1 MSDKKLNTE
10 LNGIAPSLHTP
21 FNNDKTIDY
30 LSLKRLL
37 DHTIETKC
45 SGMLVGAVAGET
57 QSLSFDE
64 KIELMDFVL
73 SYVENRIPVIIGCSA
88 SNQKERIRFAKAAKS
103 KGAEWFLVQSPE
115 GINGKQLVESFNEIS
130 SFGPKNLMI
139 QDLSWHD
146 NGLSDNDILSL
157 YSKVDKFNALK
168 IEVVNSGPK
177 YSRIKKITNNTLHL
191 SGGWAVS
198 GLIEAIHRGVHSFI
212 PSTMEIIFN
221 DVYNLAINQKIDKA
235 RALFNLIIPIISFT
249 HQHIDI
255 SIKFAKMLRVKE
267 GIFDTNVCRGEI
279 SDFDEYQL
287 KEVNILLEK
296 IISIQD
302 KYKD

>member
-21 FNNDKTIDY
+21 FHNDKTIDY

-57 QSLSFDE
+57 KSLSFDE
-64 KIELMDFVL
+64 KNELMDYVL

-221 DVYNLAINQKIDKA
+221 DVYNLAINHKIDKA

-287 KEVNILLEK
+287 KEANILLEK

-302 KYKD
+302 KYKG

>member
-10 LNGIAPSLHTP
+10 LNGIVPSLHTP
-21 FNNDKTIDY
+21 FNNNKTIDY
-30 LSLKRLL
+30 LSLQRLL
-37 DHTIETKC
+37 THTIETKC

-115 GINGKQLVESFNEIS
+115 GLNEKKLVESFNEIS

-221 DVYNLAINQKIDKA
+221 DVYNLAINQKLDKA
-235 RALFNLIIPIISFT
+235 RELFNLIIPIISFT

-255 SIKFAKMLRVKE
+255 SIKFSKMLRVKE

-287 KEVNILLEK
+287 KEVNILLER
-296 IISIQD
+296 IITIQD

>member
-1 MSDKKLNTE
+1 MSDKILNTE

-64 KIELMDFVL
+64 KNELMDYVL

-221 DVYNLAINQKIDKA
+221 DVYNLAINHKIDKA

-287 KEVNILLEK
+287 KEANILLEK

>member
-1 MSDKKLNTE
+1 MSDKILNTE

-103 KGAEWFLVQSPE
+103 KGAEWFLVQSPD
-115 GINGKQLVESFNEIS
+115 GINEKKLVETFNEIS

-146 NGLSDNDILSL
+146 NGLSENDILSL

-287 KEVNILLEK
+287 KEANILLEK

>member
-1 MSDKKLNTE
+1 
-10 LNGIAPSLHTP
+10 
-21 FNNDKTIDY
+21 
-30 LSLKRLL
+30 
-37 DHTIETKC
+37 
-45 SGMLVGAVAGET
+45 
-57 QSLSFDE
+57 
-64 KIELMDFVL
+64 MDFVL
-73 SYVENRIPVIIGCSA
+73 SYVENRMPVIIGCSA
-88 SNQKERIRFAKAAKS
+88 SNQNERIRFAKAAKS

-221 DVYNLAINQKIDKA
+221 DVYNLAINQKLDKA
-235 RALFNLIIPIISFT
+235 RELFNLIIPIISFT

-287 KEVNILLEK
+287 KEANILLEK

>member
-1 MSDKKLNTE
+1 MSDKILNTE

-115 GINGKQLVESFNEIS
+115 GLNEEKLVESFNEIS

-146 NGLSDNDILSL
+146 NGLSENDILSL

-287 KEVNILLEK
+287 KETNILLEK